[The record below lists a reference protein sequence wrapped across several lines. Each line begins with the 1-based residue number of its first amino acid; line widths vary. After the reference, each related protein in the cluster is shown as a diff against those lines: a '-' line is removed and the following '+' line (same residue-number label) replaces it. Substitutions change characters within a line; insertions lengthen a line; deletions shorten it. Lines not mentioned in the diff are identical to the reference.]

1 MAVTDLS
8 QDMPWWA
15 RQSPPQG
22 YGGGPGP
29 TGGPSAAPQG
39 GGASSQD
46 WLRYL
51 MQMAGMGSAQAAEA
65 PQTNGGPSP
74 DDIQALRAAQAN
86 PTPPI
91 PNNAIV
97 PPVGPPP
104 APPGPVQGPGQGI
117 LPQARGVAVPP
128 GPMAAGNSILP
139 QGAAQASAPMGPPI
153 PPGGLPQGPMA
164 TGGASGMGSTA
175 NPRFIGIDAPNASP
189 QNSVRQGPEGTALNL
204 AGLFGGKP
212 AVSNTR
218 VAGPMA
224 QGGAPSG
231 DNWNID
237 PKTGDVAPDLAQ
249 RTPKSKWP
257 MPPRRPAGM

>member
-1 MAVTDLS
+1 
-8 QDMPWWA
+8 
-15 RQSPPQG
+15 
-22 YGGGPGP
+22 
-29 TGGPSAAPQG
+29 
-39 GGASSQD
+39 
-46 WLRYL
+46 
-51 MQMAGMGSAQAAEA
+51 
-65 PQTNGGPSP
+65 
-74 DDIQALRAAQAN
+74 
-86 PTPPI
+86 
-91 PNNAIV
+91 
-97 PPVGPPP
+97 
-104 APPGPVQGPGQGI
+104 
-117 LPQARGVAVPP
+117 
-128 GPMAAGNSILP
+128 MAAGNSILP

-153 PPGGLPQGPMA
+153 PAGGLPQGPMA

-189 QNSVRQGPEGTALNL
+189 QNSMRQGPQGTALNL

-212 AVSNTR
+212 AASNTR

-231 DNWNID
+231 DNWKID